1 MLHTQEETAVQ
12 AARAE
17 VRQAA
22 ARLYQGVHQATT
34 ATHHQAVT
42 AAAHHRHRQD
52 HQATAA
58 VAAADTAEEVQ
69 AEEATA
75 VAAEAV
81 HRVEEDKEKPLRLIY
96 HEKDS
101 DYSYAGICSD
111 HRICAERI
119 RRTAIQRR

>member
-42 AAAHHRHRQD
+42 AAAHHQHRLD
-52 HQATAA
+52 RQATAA
-58 VAAADTAEEVQ
+58 EAAADTAEEVQ
-69 AEEATA
+69 AEAMA
-75 VAAEAV
+75 VAAEAA
-81 HRVEEDKEKPLRLIY
+81 HQVEEDKEKPLRLIY